1 MKQIIKDT
9 LILFAITLIAGL
21 LLGFVYDVTKQPIAK
36 QEQITKENAFR
47 AVFNKVEGVDSAE
60 LVFEEFDAETFK
72 KVNENFEKL
81 IAAAN
86 NTNNT
91 LNQVVNVKKADGEFV
106 GYAITVTNS
115 EGYGGNIKLTVG
127 IDAGGMV
134 TGVSIL
140 AISETPGLGLNA
152 KNESFIGQFAGVNT
166 TAFVYTKNGKK
177 ADNEIDAIT
186 SATYTTK
193 SVTNGV
199 NAALSA
205 VKAIS
210 ETGGM

>member
-1 MKQIIKDT
+1 MQKRYNI
-9 LILFAITLIAGL
+9 
-21 LLGFVYDVTKQPIAK
+21 Y
-36 QEQITKENAFR
+36 
-47 AVFNKVEGVDSAE
+47 FNKVEGVDSAE